1 MPYSLEDLNA
11 ALDLVREERSKLGAS
26 RRGYLEDLVLAKYDL
41 RCRNR
46 LTYTTHIDHDTSG
59 DFDPTEDRPRKRA
72 KRPPKI
78 KAVAS
83 SSPPPEPFVQ
93 VVTSS
98 GEPSPIHTGHTGII
112 VTFKFKTPG
121 ALCALAIV
129 EQRKGER
136 ISSTMNP
143 VSPASP
149 PAMQQQ
155 DSEILPDTLLPSPD
169 IEDTVMGGCGNE
181 NMTPFVPMK
190 FETHGCHFCFDNNYL
205 CLISLNPESYPCQTC
220 REHNVTCEPMA
231 TSQVESH
238 GSSGSCQPGTAE
250 EQLANNPNPN
260 EPEVSTSSEL
270 QDVER
275 QLLHLLQEDAMQ
287 QSLEFSNGNTPT
299 VEHGSGSTPN
309 KLPLFSDYK
318 TFVELDK
325 QMPKRTTAPSAPI
338 PPATPSSSTSPP
350 INPKSPSDYNA
361 IIPNISTIVP
371 RKRRIGPITT
381 TIQTSFAHPIDF
393 THQPSRNP
401 SKPCHWCHDF
411 TYGILGLGQIE
422 VQATDYRNGKG
433 YTEIGPGHVSAGS
446 EPSRMCS
453 SCAMVRICIIECN
466 GTPATHT
473 MVPIEG
479 VDEKT
484 FDEAAAFDSLFAVDG
499 LTGTC
504 TGRNAW
510 CSVCVSPA
518 FYRCVGAPGEDSL
531 ARAMAEMG
539 MEGGRGCGL
548 VLCGRCAQVMREM
561 KGSLRK
567 VITGRKKDG
576 VEMRADVEFLSA
588 ESELYRRY
596 ERVVGFG

>member
-1 MPYSLEDLNA
+1 MPYSLVDLNV
-11 ALDLVREERSKLGAS
+11 ALDLIREERSKLQGS
-26 RRGYLEDLVLAKYDL
+26 TKSYLEDLVQAKYEL
-41 RCRNR
+41 RYRNR
-46 LTYTTHIDHDTSG
+46 LTYPTTHIDHDTSG

-78 KAVAS
+78 KATAS
-83 SSPPPEPFVQ
+83 NSPLPEPFVQ
-93 VVTSS
+93 VGSS
-98 GEPSPIHTGHTGII
+98 GESPPIHPGHAGVL

-129 EQRKGER
+129 EQRKGEP
-136 ISSTMNP
+136 IFSTMNP
-143 VSPASP
+143 ASPASP
-149 PAMQQQ
+149 PTMQQQ
-155 DSEILPDTLLPSPD
+155 DSEISLDTLLPSQD
-169 IEDTVMGGCGNE
+169 IEDTIMGGCGNE
-181 NMTPFVPMK
+181 DMTPFIPMK
-190 FETHGCHFCFDNNYL
+190 FETHGCHFCFNNNYL
-205 CLISLNPESYPCQTC
+205 CLLSLNPESYPCQTC

-231 TSQVESH
+231 TSQVGGQ
-238 GSSGSCQPGTAE
+238 GSSGSCQPDTAD

-260 EPEVSTSSEL
+260 EPEASTSSEL

-287 QSLEFSNGNTPT
+287 QCLEISNGDTPT
-299 VEHGSGSTPN
+299 VEPGPGSTPN

-325 QMPKRTTAPSAPI
+325 QIPKPTAAPSAPI
-338 PPATPSSSTSPP
+338 PPAASSSSTSPP
-350 INPKSPSDYNA
+350 IDPKSPSDYNT
-361 IIPNISTIVP
+361 IIPNISTIIP
-371 RKRRIGPITT
+371 RKRRIGPITK

-411 TYGILGLGQIE
+411 TYGILGLGQIG
-422 VQATDYRNGKG
+422 VQVTDYRTGKG

-453 SCAMVRICIIECN
+453 RCAMERICIIECN
-466 GTPATHT
+466 GTPATHKI
-473 MVPIEG
+473 VPIEG

-484 FDEAAAFDSLFAVDG
+484 FDEAAAFNSLFAVDSE
-499 LTGTC
+499 TGSC
-504 TGRNAW
+504 TAGNAW

-518 FYRCVGAPGEDSL
+518 FNRCVGAPREDSL
-531 ARAMAEMG
+531 VHAMAEMG
-539 MEGGRGCGL
+539 MGSGRGCGL

-561 KGSLRK
+561 KGNLSRTI
-567 VITGRKKDG
+567 VRRKKDG
-576 VEMRADVEFLSA
+576 VEMRADVEFLSS
-588 ESELYRRY
+588 ESELYQRY